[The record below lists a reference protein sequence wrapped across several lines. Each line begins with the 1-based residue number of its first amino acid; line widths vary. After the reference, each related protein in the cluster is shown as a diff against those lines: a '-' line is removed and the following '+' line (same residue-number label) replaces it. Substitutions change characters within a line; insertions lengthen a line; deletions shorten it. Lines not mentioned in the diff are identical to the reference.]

1 MTFKSLLYSLAS
13 LVLLCAC
20 TEKTD
25 EPGGRQQPESGKYSL
40 SGKVEKGPFVRGSS
54 ISVQPLN
61 ASFAATGTIFE
72 GEIADNT
79 GTFDLGE
86 IELESQFVRL
96 SADGYY
102 FNEVTGDYSSGTLH
116 LTAYADLSDRT
127 TVNVNILTH
136 LKAARIQK
144 LVAGGMSFAQA
155 DRQAQKELLTQFG
168 LQAYESSPAENMTI
182 AAGTDGSGVLIA
194 ISSLI
199 LADRTDAEITQYL
212 SALSQ
217 DLADDGEFTEANK
230 TAVRQSL
237 NKVAKD
243 LDQISWHVSAYYNL
257 FDISV
262 SVPDLRYFF
271 DWDNDGIAGNEINDN
286 VEVTLSRTEV
296 AFDHNGGTAAI
307 TVTSNVP
314 LSLEKN
320 VDTDDMLP
328 EQPVLGTVF
337 DRFFIDEGKPI
348 NYDCTLEDKVLN
360 ITVAK
365 SEKRY
370 QQAVTIPLYD
380 MMGVCQATVEIT
392 LAANPEIELK
402 LADTGRQMVSDT
414 FARFAKA
421 ISWMYYI
428 ERGYTG
434 MYQYYDVACP
444 LEPYGRYN
452 RSAFAAAY
460 SSLSQNTYIYK
471 NLQAYGYTD
480 ATPFFRLLNAIVYTE
495 MVDKWGVIGITET
508 REDEFS
514 VPAQQE
520 ADYTL
525 RYLEAQLLELSDAF
539 KDKKAES
546 YLDTAD
552 QAFNM
557 SKDVWRIALANI
569 YMALKQYSKAMTILE
584 QIVDSHSYSLYPGN
598 EYEPNDGMILHLIVP
613 DEVMSGHTIGYYTYA
628 DVLLSLAECN
638 IATGN
643 TAKATALIR
652 QVADAK
658 SLAVSGNNIDD
669 IAALRKSLFLPRY
682 FAFQKRNNLGG
693 YQTCQNLWPIPADQL
708 DRAPGWTQNPG
719 Y

>member
-1 MTFKSLLYSLAS
+1 MTFKSLLYSLATLF
-13 LVLLCAC
+13 LVCAC
-20 TEKTD
+20 TEKGD
-25 EPGGRQQPESGKYSL
+25 EPGGGQQPESGKYSL

-61 ASFAATGTIFE
+61 ASFAATGTVFE
-72 GEIADNT
+72 GEITDNT

-102 FNEVTGDYSSGTLH
+102 FNEVSGDYSNGTLH

-144 LVAGGMSFAQA
+144 LIASGKSFAQA

-168 LQAYESSPAENMTI
+168 LQAYESTPAENMTI

-194 ISSLI
+194 ISSII
-199 LADRTDAEITQYL
+199 LADRTDAEITQFL
-212 SALSQ
+212 STLSQ

-230 TAVRQSL
+230 NSIRQSK
-237 NKVAKD
+237 NKVIKN
-243 LDQISWHVSAYYNL
+243 LEQISWHVAAYYNL

-262 SVPDLRYFF
+262 TVPDLRYFF
-271 DWDNDGIAGNEINDN
+271 DWNNDGIAGNEINDN
-286 VEVTLSRTEV
+286 VEVSLSQTEV
-296 AFDHNGGTAAI
+296 AFGPNGGSAAI

-320 VDTDDMLP
+320 VDTDDILP
-328 EQPVLGTVF
+328 EQPSFGTVF
-337 DRFFIDEGKPI
+337 DQFFIDEGNAI
-348 NYDCTLEDKVLN
+348 NYDCTLENNVLN

-370 QQAVTIPLYD
+370 QQAVTIPLFD
-380 MMGVCQATVEIT
+380 MMGVCQATVELT

-402 LADTGRQMVSDT
+402 LTDTGQQMVADI

-421 ISWMYYI
+421 ISWMYYV

-434 MYQYYDVACP
+434 MYQYYDAVCP

-460 SSLSQNTYIYK
+460 SSITQSTYLYK

-495 MVDKWGVIGITET
+495 MVDKWGRIGITET
-508 REDEFS
+508 REDEFAT
-514 VPAQQE
+514 PEQKE
-520 ADYTL
+520 AEQTL
-525 RYLEAQLLELSDAF
+525 LYLEAQLLELSDAF

-546 YLDTAD
+546 HLSTAD

-557 SKDVWRIALANI
+557 SKDVWRVAMANV
-569 YMALKQYSKAMTILE
+569 YMALRQYSEAKTILE
-584 QIVDSHSYSLYPGN
+584 QIVDSHRYSLHSGN

-658 SLAVSGNNIDD
+658 SLAVSGNDIDA
-669 IAALRKSLFLPRY
+669 IAALRKVLFIPRY

-693 YQTCQNLWPIPADQL
+693 YQAYQNLWPIPPDQL
-708 DRAPGWTQNPG
+708 DRSHGWTQNPG